1 MQFLL
6 SFVLHSTYNSTS
18 NNILQL
24 IRLIFILLNCNQA
37 TDWVLLIICA
47 SGCDHFQVMMY
58 FMINACRCFLIATF
72 LWGVKCGSLFLKIN
86 VIHCTC
92 ITWHVASVSGLSIL
106 HCSLGFHSLDCRR
119 DCPFG
124 FLSLDCLFL
133 IEPLVFSNVYLI
145 EESLTR
151 PLQIFIVILCE
162 FCRIYQS
169 TYVRNNFYENR
180 IGL

>member
-1 MQFLL
+1 MFSHCNFFFGGGGKMWL
-6 SFVLHSTYNSTS
+6 FVSENKCYTLYMYPST
-18 NNILQL
+18 
-24 IRLIFILLNCNQA
+24 
-37 TDWVLLIICA
+37 
-47 SGCDHFQVMMY
+47 
-58 FMINACRCFLIATF
+58 
-72 LWGVKCGSLFLKIN
+72 
-86 VIHCTC
+86 
-92 ITWHVASVSGLSIL
+92 VSGLSIL